1 MRLWT
6 RERIEF
12 CPKVFDGSHD
22 KYRYLKTQVRAFSC
36 HAMVK
41 QNKDGKNDSIK
52 GVIYLKGS
60 VLSQKEAMDA
70 LIGIPALE
78 WDNQGEIMR
87 RVGETFKVV
96 GYSRHKSAIGF
107 DYIRLEV
114 S

>member
-6 RERIEF
+6 RDRIEF

-36 HAMVK
+36 HAVVK
-41 QNKDGKNDSIK
+41 QNTVK

-87 RVGETFKVV
+87 RFGETFKVV
-96 GYSRHKSAIGF
+96 GYSRHKSVIGF

>member
-6 RERIEF
+6 RDEVEF
-12 CPKVFDGSHD
+12 CPRVLDDPHN
-22 KYRYLKTQVRAFSC
+22 RYLYPKTQARLFPC
-36 HAMVK
+36 HVVVK
-41 QNKDGKNDSIK
+41 QNNEGKNDTVK
-52 GVIYLKGS
+52 GVVYLKDF
-60 VLSQKEAMDA
+60 VLSQKEAMDG

-78 WDNQGEIMR
+78 WDNQGEIIR
-87 RVGETFKVV
+87 RVGETFKVT